1 MNILDVIR
9 DDHDEALALIESL
22 LERAD
27 TDGDVRVPGL
37 ARELAIALRL
47 HARAEEAILYPIL
60 TQETRGAGLE
70 GYNEHELID
79 IQCEKVLLLE
89 PGPDGELRAA
99 AKVLRELVSHH
110 GKQEEEGILFPK
122 LAKIFERD
130 ELEALGRALLGEKER
145 RRAEVEALVDDE
157 AAGTATIHDLR
168 SDGALPPEHHLR

>member
-9 DDHDEALALIESL
+9 DDHDEALALVDQL
-22 LERAD
+22 LKRAD
-27 TDGDVRVPGL
+27 SDGDPRVPGL

-60 TQETRGAGLE
+60 TKETRGAGLE

-99 AKVLRELVSHH
+99 LRVLRELVMHH
-110 GKQEEEGILFPK
+110 GKEEEEGILFPK
-122 LAKIFERD
+122 LLKIFERD
-130 ELEALGRALLGEKER
+130 ELEALGTALAGEKER
-145 RRAEVEALVDDE
+145 RRAEVEALIDDE
-157 AAGTATIHDLR
+157 VGGAATIHDLR